1 MQPGLRNNSLLEF
14 EIKDFFPEFNSSIF
28 NGNTLGHLKNR
39 CNFGT
44 LIFAL
49 TFTKIVLIPLQ
60 TKILSALLVLG
71 LSLLYCGSLWSQE
84 LPVNTLNKI
93 PADTSGVD
101 SRLKPTG
108 TLLTEQQPE
117 SQQDS
122 TLQDSIAAPREA
134 LTDIVKYSASDYS
147 RFNRR
152 ENKLYLYNEAQ
163 ITYTDINITAGQ
175 IIVDNNTN
183 TVFAKGIKDSTGYTQ
198 GPVFVQGANTV
209 EPDSI
214 KYNFKTEKAL
224 IYGSRTQQQEFYI
237 KNEVSKRVNDSVVF
251 MKNVRFTTSENEDDP
266 EYYFYARKVK
276 FVPGKKIVT
285 GLVNMFVYDV
295 PIPLGVPFSYFP
307 MEKETSVSG
316 FIMPSPG
323 ETSERG
329 YFLQNGGYYFAI
341 NDYMDLTLTGDY
353 YTNGSYALRG
363 SSSYRKRYKFS
374 GNVNIRY
381 ERLLSSERGLPD
393 FAETNTYNIQW
404 SHSQDSK
411 SSPNSRFSASVNLGS
426 SNYFTQSTNIDNTAS
441 RLTNTLSSSV
451 SYSKTFQTVPQVNLA
466 LTARHSQNTQ
476 TQIINMTLPSLQVNV
491 DRIYPFAPKSG
502 SKKGF
507 IENINFN
514 YSGSGE
520 NRIETTDSLFFTAQM
535 FRDAE
540 LGVRHSIP
548 LTTNFKLFKH
558 FSVSA
563 STNYQESWVFETIDQ
578 GYDPVDRAVVY
589 DTINGFDSFRTYNF
603 STSLG
608 TTVYGQANF
617 GDDKKIQAIRHTMKP
632 SVSFNYNPAFDQ
644 YYDTYLAPE
653 LDDPNGD
660 LTREVTY
667 SRFTG
672 GFYGAPSLN
681 SSSGISF
688 SVNNTLEAKV
698 RDKDSTAIEPKKIDL
713 ISNLAIST
721 SYNFLADSLKL
732 SPVSVRGTIPII
744 QSKLNINFNM
754 TLDPYA
760 LNNNN
765 KRIDKLNIEN
775 GGSLFR
781 LTNASANF
789 GYSFSSKS
797 FGKENDDLEDENTQ
811 TSRNGGR
818 RDNLLGEDSRQ
829 LQNKFNDTEGAEED
843 PDENQKLYN
852 YTIPWNLRVNYNVNY
867 GNAARQDL
875 ITSHAINFSGDV
887 ELGEKW
893 FVGASS
899 GIDLTTGK
907 FTPTQLRFARDLESF
922 NMTFA
927 WTPFGTYASWNFFIG
942 IKSSVLSDLKYEQRR
957 TPDQQL

>member
-1 MQPGLRNNSLLEF
+1 MLRICRDNNAAHAELFYFTPVCLGL
-14 EIKDFFPEFNSSIF
+14 
-28 NGNTLGHLKNR
+28 LKNR

-44 LIFAL
+44 LNFAL

-60 TKILSALLVLG
+60 TKILSVLLVLG
-71 LSLLYCGSLWSQE
+71 LSLICCGSVWSQE
-84 LPVNTLNKI
+84 LPVSTLNTI
-93 PADTSGVD
+93 PADTSANDG
-101 SRLKPTG
+101 LMPKG
-108 TLLTEQQPE
+108 TLLTEKKPKT
-117 SQQDS
+117 QQD
-122 TLQDSIAAPREA
+122 TTAKDSIAVPRES
-134 LTDIVKYSASDYS
+134 LTDIVKYSATDYS

-152 ENKLYLYNEAQ
+152 ENKLYLYNEAE
-163 ITYTDINITAGQ
+163 INYTDINIKAGQ

-183 TVFAKGIKDSTGYTQ
+183 TVFAKGIVDSTGTYTQ
-198 GPVFVQGANTV
+198 GPVFVQGPNTV

-237 KNEVSKRVNDSVVF
+237 RNEVSKRVNDSVVF

-295 PIPLGVPFSYFP
+295 PIPLGVPFAYFP

-316 FIMPSPG
+316 FILPSPG
-323 ETSERG
+323 ENRERG

-341 NDYMDLTLTGDY
+341 NDYVDLTLQGDY

-374 GNVNIRY
+374 GNVNIRF
-381 ERLLSSERGLPD
+381 ERLLASERGLPD
-393 FAETNTYNIQW
+393 FSETNTYNIQW

-411 SSPNSRFSASVNLGS
+411 ASPNSRFSASVNLGS
-426 SNYFTQSTNIDNTAS
+426 SNYFRQSTNIDNVAS

-451 SYSKTFQTVPQVNLA
+451 SYSKTFQSVPQVNLA

-476 TQIINMTLPSLQVNV
+476 TQQINMTLPSLQVNV
-491 DRIYPFAPKSG
+491 DRIYPFAPASG
-502 SKKGF
+502 TKKGF
-507 IENINFN
+507 FQNINFN

-520 NRIETTDSLFFTAQM
+520 NRIQTTDSLFFTAQM
-535 FRDAE
+535 FRDAQ
-540 LGVRHSIP
+540 LGIRHSVPI
-548 LTTNFKLFKH
+548 TTNFKLLDYL
-558 FSVSA
+558 SVSA
-563 STNYQESWVFETIDQ
+563 STNFQESWVFETINQRYDTDQ
-578 GYDPVDRAVVY
+578 QAIVR
-589 DTINGFDSFRTYNF
+589 DTINGFDRFNTYNF
-603 STSLG
+603 STSIG
-608 TTVYGQANF
+608 TTLYGQFNF
-617 GDDKKIQAIRHTMKP
+617 GDDKKIQAIRHTVKP
-632 SVSFNYNPAFDQ
+632 SVSFNYNPAFDK
-644 YYDTYLAPE
+644 YYETFLAPE
-653 LDDPNGD
+653 LDDPNGP

-667 SRFTG
+667 SRFQG
-672 GFYGAPSLN
+672 GFYGAPSN
-681 SSSGISF
+681 FQSSGISF
-688 SVNNTLEAKV
+688 NVNNTIEAKV
-698 RDKDSTAIEPKKIDL
+698 RDKDSTAVEPKKIDL
-713 ISNLAIST
+713 LSNLAIST
-721 SYNFLADSLKL
+721 NYNFLADSLKL
-732 SPVSVRGTIPII
+732 SPVNVRGTIPII
-744 QSKLNINFNM
+744 QSKLSVNFNM

-765 KRIDKLNIEN
+765 ARIDKLNIAN

-789 GYSFSSKS
+789 GYSFSSKT
-797 FGKENDDLEDENTQ
+797 FGKENDDVEGEETQ
-811 TSRNGGR
+811 TARNGAR

-829 LQNKFNDTEGAEED
+829 LQNKFNDSDGAEED
-843 PDENQKLYN
+843 PEEDQELYN
-852 YTIPWNLRVNYNVNY
+852 YKIPWNLRVNYNVNY
-867 GNAARQDL
+867 GNAARQNR

-899 GIDLTTGK
+899 GIDVTTGK

-957 TPDQQL
+957 TPDQRL

>member
-1 MQPGLRNNSLLEF
+1 MQF
-14 EIKDFFPEFNSSIF
+14 YKAIF
-28 NGNTLGHLKNR
+28 NLHYLWLLKNR

-44 LIFAL
+44 LVFAL
-49 TFTKIVLIPLQ
+49 SFTKIVLIPLR
-60 TKILSALLVLG
+60 TKILIVLQILG
-71 LSLLYCGSLWSQE
+71 VFLICCGSLQAQE
-84 LPVNTLNKI
+84 ISVNTLKSI
-93 PADTSGVD
+93 PADTSYKKLVN
-101 SRLKPTG
+101 KPQG
-108 TLLTEQQPE
+108 SQLTSMLPLTQR
-117 SQQDS
+117 DS
-122 TLQDSIAAPREA
+122 TKIDSITPTREP
-134 LTDIVKYSASDYS
+134 LTDIVKYSATDYS
-147 RFNRR
+147 RFDKRT
-152 ENKLYLYNEAQ
+152 NKLYLYNEAE
-163 ITYTDINITAGQ
+163 INYTDINIKAGQ
-175 IIVDNNTN
+175 IIVDNTN
-183 TVFAKGIKDSTGYTQ
+183 NVVFAKGILDSAGVYTQ
-198 GPVFVQGANTV
+198 GPVFVQAQNTV

-224 IYGSRTQQQEFYI
+224 IYGSRTKQQEFYI

-251 MKNVRFTTSENEDDP
+251 MRNVRFTTSENEEDP

-295 PIPLGVPFSYFP
+295 PIPLGVPFAYFP

-323 ETSERG
+323 ENNERG
-329 YFLQNGGYYFAI
+329 YFLQNGGYYFALS
-341 NDYMDLTLTGDY
+341 DYADLTLTGDY

-363 SSSYRKRYKFS
+363 SSAYRKRYKFS

-381 ERLLSSERGLPD
+381 ERLLNSERGLPD

-404 SHSQDSK
+404 SHSQDTK

-426 SNYFTQSTNIDNTAS
+426 SNYFRQSTNIDNVAS

-466 LTARHSQNTQ
+466 LTARHTQNTQ
-476 TQIINMTLPSLQVNV
+476 TQVINMTLPSLQLNV
-491 DRIYPFAPKSG
+491 DRIYPFAPKTG
-502 SKKGF
+502 SKKGI

-520 NRIETTDSLFFTAQM
+520 NRFETTDSLFFTAQM

-548 LTTNFKLFKH
+548 ITTNFKLFKH
-558 FSVSA
+558 LSVSA
-563 STNYQESWVFETIDQ
+563 STNYQESWVFETINQSFDTEQ
-578 GYDPVDRAVVY
+578 REIVR
-589 DTINGFDSFRTYNF
+589 DTINGFDRFNTYNF

-608 TTVYGQANF
+608 TTLYGQFNF
-617 GDDKKIQAIRHTMKP
+617 GEEKKIQAIRHVIKP

-644 YYDTYLAPE
+644 YYETFLAPE

-667 SRFTG
+667 SRFDG
-672 GFYGAPSLN
+672 GFYGAPGN
-681 SSSGISF
+681 FSSSGVSF
-688 SVNNTLEAKV
+688 SINNTLEAKV
-698 RDKDSTAIEPKKIDL
+698 RDKDSTAVEPKKIDL

-721 SYNFLADSLKL
+721 NYNFLADSLKL
-732 SPVSVRGTIPII
+732 SPISVRGTIPII
-744 QSKLNINFNM
+744 QSKLSVNFNM

-765 KRIDKLNIEN
+765 RRIDKLNIQN

-797 FGKENDDLEDENTQ
+797 FEKNNDSEDTQ
-811 TSRNGGR
+811 TARNGAR
-818 RDNLLGEDSRQ
+818 RDNLLGEDGDQ
-829 LQNKFNDTEGAEED
+829 LRNKFNDKEEGEED
-843 PDENQKLYN
+843 EDVKRELYN
-852 YTIPWNLRVNYNVNY
+852 YKIPWNLRVNYNVNY
-867 GNAARQDL
+867 GNLTRQDM
-875 ITSHAINFSGDV
+875 ITSHAVNFSGDV
-887 ELGEKW
+887 ELGERW

-899 GIDLTTGK
+899 GVDLTTGK

-927 WTPFGTYASWNFFIG
+927 WTPFGTFASWNFFIG
-942 IKSSVLSDLKYEQRR
+942 IKSSVLSDLKYEKRR
-957 TPDQQL
+957 SPDQRL

>member
-1 MQPGLRNNSLLEF
+1 MR
-14 EIKDFFPEFNSSIF
+14 I
-28 NGNTLGHLKNR
+28 TLGLLKNR

-44 LIFAL
+44 LKFAL

-60 TKILSALLVLG
+60 TKILSVLLILG
-71 LSLLYCGSLWSQE
+71 LSLICYGSLWAQD
-84 LPVNTLNKI
+84 LPINTLKTI
-93 PADTSGVD
+93 PADTANID
-101 SRLKPTG
+101 NRLKPTG
-108 TLLTEQQPE
+108 SLLPEQVTEQ
-117 SQQDS
+117 QQDS
-122 TLQDSIAAPREA
+122 TLKDSIAAPREA
-134 LTDIVKYSASDYS
+134 LTDIVKYSATDYS
-147 RFNRR
+147 TFDRR
-152 ENKLYLYNEAQ
+152 ENKLYLYNEAKVA
-163 ITYTDINITAGQ
+163 YTDITITAGQ

-183 TVFAKGIKDSTGYTQ
+183 TVFAKGITDSTGYNQ
-198 GPVFVQGANTV
+198 PPVFVQGPNTV

-276 FVPGKKIVT
+276 FVPNKKIVT

-323 ETSERG
+323 ENNERG
-329 YFLQNGGYYFAI
+329 YFLQNGGYYFAV

-353 YTNGSYALRG
+353 YTNGSYALRAA
-363 SSSYRKRYKFS
+363 SSYRKRYSFS
-374 GNVNIRY
+374 GNVNIRF
-381 ERLLSSERGLPD
+381 ERLLNSERGLPD
-393 FAETNTYNIQW
+393 FSETNTYNIQW
-404 SHSQDSK
+404 SHSQDTK
-411 SSPNSRFSASVNLGS
+411 ASPNSRFSASVNLGS
-426 SNYFTQSTNIDNTAS
+426 SNYFQQSTNIDNTAS

-466 LTARHSQNTQ
+466 LTARHSQNTR
-476 TQIINMTLPSLQVNV
+476 TQAINMTLPSVQLNV
-491 DRIYPFAPKSG
+491 DRIYPFAPSSG

-507 IENINFN
+507 FQNINFN
-514 YSGSGE
+514 YSMSGE
-520 NRIETTDSLFFTAQM
+520 NRFETTDSLFFTPQM

-548 LTTNFKLFKH
+548 ITTNFKLFKH

-563 STNYQESWVFETIDQ
+563 STNVQESWVFETIDQ
-578 GYDPVDRAVVY
+578 RFDPTLREIVQ
-589 DTINGFDSFRTYNF
+589 DTIGGFDRFTTYNF
-603 STSLG
+603 STSVG

-617 GDDKKIQAIRHTMKP
+617 GDDKKIQAIRHTMK
-632 SVSFNYNPAFDQ
+632 SSLSFNYNPGFDQ
-644 YYDTYLAPE
+644 YYETFLASE
-653 LDDPNGD
+653 LNNPNGN
-660 LTREVTY
+660 LTREVSY
-667 SRFTG
+667 SRFEG
-672 GFYGAPSLN
+672 GFYGAPSN
-681 SSSGISF
+681 FSSSGVSLSI
-688 SVNNTLEAKV
+688 NNTVEAKV
-698 RDKDSTAIEPKKIDL
+698 RDKDSTAVEPKKIDL

-721 SYNFLADSLKL
+721 NYNFLADSLKL

-744 QSKLNINFNM
+744 QSKLSVNFNM
-754 TLDPYA
+754 ILDPYA

-765 KRIDKLNIEN
+765 RRIDKLNIAN

-797 FGKENDDLEDENTQ
+797 FGKENDDREGEDTQ
-811 TSRNGGR
+811 TARNGGR

-829 LQNKFNDTEGAEED
+829 LQNKFNDTEGADED
-843 PDENQKLYN
+843 PDEDQELYN

-867 GNAARQDL
+867 GNAARQNA

>member
-1 MQPGLRNNSLLEF
+1 MQF
-14 EIKDFFPEFNSSIF
+14 YKAIF
-28 NGNTLGHLKNR
+28 NLHYLWLLKNR

-49 TFTKIVLIPLQ
+49 SFTKIVLIPLR
-60 TKILSALLVLG
+60 TKILIVLQILG
-71 LSLLYCGSLWSQE
+71 VFLICCGSLQAQE
-84 LPVNTLNKI
+84 ISVNTLKSI
-93 PADTSGVD
+93 PADTSYKQPVN
-101 SRLKPTG
+101 KPQG
-108 TLLTEQQPE
+108 SQLTHMLAPTQR
-117 SQQDS
+117 DS
-122 TLQDSIAAPREA
+122 TKTDSLQPAREP
-134 LTDIVKYSASDYS
+134 LTDIVKYSATDYS
-147 RFNRR
+147 RFDKRT
-152 ENKLYLYNEAQ
+152 NKLYLYNEAE
-163 ITYTDINITAGQ
+163 INYTDINIKAGQ
-175 IIVDNNTN
+175 IIVDNTN
-183 TVFAKGIKDSTGYTQ
+183 NVVFAKGILDSAGVYTQ
-198 GPVFVQGANTV
+198 GPVFVQAQNTV

-224 IYGSRTQQQEFYI
+224 IYGSRTKQQEFYI

-251 MKNVRFTTSENEDDP
+251 MRNVRFTTSENEEDP

-295 PIPLGVPFSYFP
+295 PIPLGVPFAYFP

-323 ETSERG
+323 ENNERG
-329 YFLQNGGYYFAI
+329 YFLQNGGYYFALS
-341 NDYMDLTLTGDY
+341 DYADLTLTGDY

-363 SSSYRKRYKFS
+363 SSAYRKRYKFS

-381 ERLLSSERGLPD
+381 ERLLNSERGLPD
-393 FAETNTYNIQW
+393 FSETNTYNIQW
-404 SHSQDSK
+404 SHSQDTK

-426 SNYFTQSTNIDNTAS
+426 SNYFRQSTNIDNVAS

-466 LTARHSQNTQ
+466 LTARHTQNTQ
-476 TQIINMTLPSLQVNV
+476 TQVINMTLPSLQLNV
-491 DRIYPFAPKSG
+491 DRIYPFAPKTG
-502 SKKGF
+502 SKKGI

-520 NRIETTDSLFFTAQM
+520 NRFETTDSLFFTAQM

-548 LTTNFKLFKH
+548 ITTNFKLFKH
-558 FSVSA
+558 LSVSA
-563 STNYQESWVFETIDQ
+563 STNYQESWVFETINQRFDTEQ
-578 GYDPVDRAVVY
+578 REIVR
-589 DTINGFDSFRTYNF
+589 DTINGFDRFNTYNF

-608 TTVYGQANF
+608 TTLYGQFNF
-617 GDDKKIQAIRHTMKP
+617 GEDKKIQAIRHVIKP

-644 YYDTYLAPE
+644 YYETFLAPE

-667 SRFTG
+667 SRFDG
-672 GFYGAPSLN
+672 GFYGAPGN
-681 SSSGISF
+681 FSSSGVSLSI
-688 SVNNTLEAKV
+688 NNTVEAKV
-698 RDKDSTAIEPKKIDL
+698 RDKDSTAVEPKKIDL

-721 SYNFLADSLKL
+721 NYNFLADSLKL
-732 SPVSVRGTIPII
+732 SPISVRGTIPII
-744 QSKLNINFNM
+744 QSKLSVNFNM

-765 KRIDKLNIEN
+765 RRIDKLNVQN

-797 FGKENDDLEDENTQ
+797 FEKNNDGEDTQ
-811 TSRNGGR
+811 TARNGAR
-818 RDNLLGEDSRQ
+818 RDNLLGEDGDQ
-829 LQNKFNDTEGAEED
+829 LRNKFNDKDEGEED
-843 PDENQKLYN
+843 DDVKRELYN
-852 YTIPWNLRVNYNVNY
+852 YKIPWNLRVNYNVNY
-867 GNAARQDL
+867 GNLTRQNM
-875 ITSHAINFSGDV
+875 ITSHAVNFSGDV
-887 ELGEKW
+887 ELGERW

-899 GIDLTTGK
+899 GVDLTTGK

-942 IKSSVLSDLKYEQRR
+942 IKSSVLSDLKYEKRR
-957 TPDQQL
+957 SPDQRL

>member
-1 MQPGLRNNSLLEF
+1 MV
-14 EIKDFFPEFNSSIF
+14 
-28 NGNTLGHLKNR
+28 
-39 CNFGT
+39 
-44 LIFAL
+44 FAL
-49 TFTKIVLIPLQ
+49 SFTKIVLIPLR
-60 TKILSALLVLG
+60 TKILIVLQILGVLLICCGALQA
-71 LSLLYCGSLWSQE
+71 QE
-84 LPVNTLNKI
+84 ISVNTLRSI
-93 PADTSGVD
+93 PADTSYKQITN
-101 SRLKPTG
+101 KPQGSTLTG
-108 TLLTEQQPE
+108 MLPV
-117 SQQDS
+117 SQRDS
-122 TLQDSIAAPREA
+122 TQTDSIKPPREP
-134 LTDIVKYSASDYS
+134 LTAIVKYSATDYS
-147 RFNRR
+147 KFDRR
-152 ENKLYLYNEAQ
+152 SNKLYLYNEAE
-163 ITYTDINITAGQ
+163 INYTDINIKAGQ
-175 IIVDNNTN
+175 IIVDNTN
-183 TVFAKGIKDSTGYTQ
+183 NVVFAKGILDSAGVYTQ
-198 GPVFVQGANTV
+198 GPIFVQAQNTV

-224 IYGSRTQQQEFYI
+224 IYGSRTKQQEFYI

-251 MKNVRFTTSENEDDP
+251 MRNVRFTTSENEEDP

-295 PIPLGVPFSYFP
+295 PIPLGVPFAYFP

-323 ETSERG
+323 ENNERG

-341 NDYMDLTLTGDY
+341 NDYADLTLTGDY

-363 SSSYRKRYKFS
+363 SSAYRKRYKFS

-381 ERLLSSERGLPD
+381 EHLLTSERGLPD
-393 FAETNTYNIQW
+393 FSETNTYNIQW
-404 SHSQDSK
+404 SHSQDTK

-426 SNYFTQSTNIDNTAS
+426 SDYFRQSTNIDNVAS

-466 LTARHSQNTQ
+466 LTARHTQNTQ

-491 DRIYPFAPKSG
+491 DRIYPFAPKTG
-502 SKKGF
+502 SKKGI

-520 NRIETTDSLFFTAQM
+520 NRFVTTDSLFFTAQM

-540 LGVRHSIP
+540 LGVQHSIP

-558 FSVSA
+558 LSVSA
-563 STNYQESWVFETIDQ
+563 STNYQESWVFETINQ
-578 GYDPVDRAVVY
+578 SF
-589 DTINGFDSFRTYNF
+589 DTEQREIVLDTVNGFDSFRTYNF

-608 TTVYGQANF
+608 TTLYGQFNF
-617 GDDKKIQAIRHTMKP
+617 GEDKKIQAIRHVIKP

-644 YYDTYLAPE
+644 YYETFLAPE
-653 LDDPNGD
+653 LDNPNGD

-667 SRFTG
+667 SRFDG
-672 GFYGAPSLN
+672 GFYGAPGN
-681 SSSGISF
+681 FSSSGVSLSI
-688 SVNNTLEAKV
+688 NNTLEAKV
-698 RDKDSTAIEPKKIDL
+698 RDRDSTAVEPKKIDL
-713 ISNLAIST
+713 ISNLAVST
-721 SYNFLADSLKL
+721 NYNFLADSLRL
-732 SPVSVRGTIPII
+732 SPISVRGTIPII
-744 QSKLNINFNM
+744 QNKLSINFNT

-765 KRIDKLNIEN
+765 QRIDKLNIEN

-781 LTNASANF
+781 LTNASTNF
-789 GYSFSSKS
+789 SYSFSSKS
-797 FGKENDDLEDENTQ
+797 FEKNSNDEDTQ
-811 TSRNGGR
+811 TARNGAR
-818 RDNLLGEDSRQ
+818 RDNLLGEDGDQ
-829 LQNKFNDTEGAEED
+829 LRNKFNNKEED
-843 PDENQKLYN
+843 EEEDVKRELYN
-852 YTIPWNLRVNYNVNY
+852 YKIPWNLRVNYNVNY
-867 GNAARQDL
+867 NNLTRQNT
-875 ITSHAINFSGDV
+875 ITSHAVNFSGDV
-887 ELGEKW
+887 ELGERW

-942 IKSSVLSDLKYEQRR
+942 IKSSVLSDLKYEKRR
-957 TPDQQL
+957 SPDQNL

>member
-1 MQPGLRNNSLLEF
+1 M
-14 EIKDFFPEFNSSIF
+14 
-28 NGNTLGHLKNR
+28 
-39 CNFGT
+39 
-44 LIFAL
+44 IFAL
-49 TFTKIVLIPLQ
+49 TFTKIVLIPLR
-60 TKILSALLVLG
+60 TKILIVLQVLG
-71 LSLLYCGSLWSQE
+71 FYLICYGSLQAQE
-84 LPVNTLNKI
+84 ISVNTIKSI
-93 PADTSGVD
+93 PADTSYKQIKSIPQGNVLEK
-101 SRLKPTG
+101 RLVKP
-108 TLLTEQQPE
+108 
-117 SQQDS
+117 QQDS
-122 TLQDSIAAPREA
+122 TVTDSIKTQREP
-134 LTDIVKYSASDYS
+134 LTDIVKYSATDYS
-147 RFNRR
+147 RYNRR
-152 ENKLYLYNEAQ
+152 NNKLYLYNEAE
-163 ITYTDINITAGQ
+163 ITYTDINIKAGQ
-175 IIVDNNTN
+175 IIVDNTN
-183 TVFAKGIKDSTGYTQ
+183 NIVFAKGILDSAGVYTQ
-198 GPVFVQGANTV
+198 SPVFVQGPNTV

-224 IYGSRTQQQEFYI
+224 IYGSRTKQQEFYI

-251 MKNVRFTTSENEDDP
+251 MRNVRFTTSENEEDP

-276 FVPGKKIVT
+276 FVPGKKLVT

-295 PIPLGVPFSYFP
+295 PIPLGVPFAYFP

-323 ETSERG
+323 ETNERG

-341 NDYMDLTLTGDY
+341 NDYADLTLTGDY

-363 SSSYRKRYKFS
+363 SSAYRKRYSFS

-381 ERLLSSERGLPD
+381 EHLLSSERGLPN
-393 FAETNTYNIQW
+393 FSETNTYNIQW
-404 SHSQDSK
+404 SHSQDAK

-426 SNYFTQSTNIDNTAS
+426 SNYFRQSTNIDNVAS

-466 LTARHSQNTQ
+466 LTARHTQNTQ
-476 TQIINMTLPSLQVNV
+476 TQVINMTLPSMQLNV
-491 DRIYPFAPKSG
+491 DRIYPFAPKTG

-507 IENINFN
+507 IQNINFN

-520 NRIETTDSLFFTAQM
+520 NRFETTDSLFFTAQM

-548 LTTNFKLFKH
+548 VTTNFKLFKH
-558 FSVSA
+558 LSVSA

-578 GYDPVDRAVVY
+578 RFDEQQRKIVK
-589 DTINGFDSFRTYNF
+589 DTMSGFDRFNTYNF
-603 STSLG
+603 STSIG
-608 TTVYGQANF
+608 TTLYGQFNF
-617 GDDKKIQAIRHTMKP
+617 GEDKKIQAIRHVIKP

-644 YYDTYLAPE
+644 YYETFLAPE

-667 SRFTG
+667 SRFDG
-672 GFYGAPSLN
+672 GFYGAPGN
-681 SSSGISF
+681 FSSSGMSLSI
-688 SVNNTLEAKV
+688 NNTLEAKV
-698 RDKDSTAIEPKKIDL
+698 RDKDSTAVEPKKIDL
-713 ISNLAIST
+713 ISNLAVST
-721 SYNFLADSLKL
+721 NYNFLADSLKL
-732 SPVSVRGTIPII
+732 SPISVRGTIPII
-744 QSKLNINFNM
+744 QSKLSVNFNM

-765 KRIDKLNIEN
+765 KRIDKLNIAN

-797 FGKENDDLEDENTQ
+797 FDKDDNEDDTQ
-811 TSRNGGR
+811 TARNGAR
-818 RDNLLGEDSRQ
+818 RDNLLGEDGDQ
-829 LQNKFNDTEGAEED
+829 LRNKFNDKEDAEPED
-843 PDENQKLYN
+843 DVKQELYN
-852 YTIPWNLRVNYNVNY
+852 YKIPWNLRVNYNVNY
-867 GNAARQDL
+867 GNLTRQNM
-875 ITSHAINFSGDV
+875 ITSHALNFSGDV
-887 ELGEKW
+887 ELGERW

-899 GIDLTTGK
+899 GVDLTTGK

-942 IKSSVLSDLKYEQRR
+942 IKSSVLSDLKYEKRR
-957 TPDQQL
+957 SPDQRL

>member
-1 MQPGLRNNSLLEF
+1 MR
-14 EIKDFFPEFNSSIF
+14 
-28 NGNTLGHLKNR
+28 
-39 CNFGT
+39 
-44 LIFAL
+44 
-49 TFTKIVLIPLQ
+49 
-60 TKILSALLVLG
+60 TKILIVLQILSVLLICCGALQA
-71 LSLLYCGSLWSQE
+71 QE
-84 LPVNTLNKI
+84 ISVNTLRSI
-93 PADTSGVD
+93 PADTSYKQITN
-101 SRLKPTG
+101 KPQGSTLTG
-108 TLLTEQQPE
+108 MLPV
-117 SQQDS
+117 SQRDS
-122 TLQDSIAAPREA
+122 TQIDSIKPPREP
-134 LTDIVKYSASDYS
+134 LTAIVKYSATDYS
-147 RFNRR
+147 KFDRR
-152 ENKLYLYNEAQ
+152 SNKLYLYNEAE
-163 ITYTDINITAGQ
+163 INYTDINIKAGQ
-175 IIVDNNTN
+175 IIVDNTN
-183 TVFAKGIKDSTGYTQ
+183 NVVFAKGILDSAGVYTQ
-198 GPVFVQGANTV
+198 GPVFVQAQNTV

-224 IYGSRTQQQEFYI
+224 IYGSRTKQQEFYI

-251 MKNVRFTTSENEDDP
+251 MRNVRFTTSENEEDP

-295 PIPLGVPFSYFP
+295 PIPLGVPFAYFP

-323 ETSERG
+323 ENNERG

-341 NDYMDLTLTGDY
+341 NDYADLTLTGDY

-363 SSSYRKRYKFS
+363 SSAYRKRYKFS

-381 ERLLSSERGLPD
+381 EHLLTSERGLPD
-393 FAETNTYNIQW
+393 FSETNTYNIQW
-404 SHSQDSK
+404 SHSQDTK

-426 SNYFTQSTNIDNTAS
+426 SDYFRQSTNIDNVAS

-466 LTARHSQNTQ
+466 LTARHTQNTQ

-491 DRIYPFAPKSG
+491 DRIYPFAPKTG
-502 SKKGF
+502 SKKGI

-520 NRIETTDSLFFTAQM
+520 NRFVTTDSLFFTAQM

-540 LGVRHSIP
+540 LGVQHSIP

-558 FSVSA
+558 LSVSA
-563 STNYQESWVFETIDQ
+563 STNYQESWVFETINQ
-578 GYDPVDRAVVY
+578 SF
-589 DTINGFDSFRTYNF
+589 DTEQREIVLDTVNGFDSFRTYNF

-608 TTVYGQANF
+608 TTLYGQFNF
-617 GDDKKIQAIRHTMKP
+617 GEDKKIQAIRHVIKP

-644 YYDTYLAPE
+644 YYETFLAPE

-667 SRFTG
+667 SRFDG
-672 GFYGAPSLN
+672 GFYGAPGN
-681 SSSGISF
+681 FSSSGVSLSI
-688 SVNNTLEAKV
+688 NNTLEAKV
-698 RDKDSTAIEPKKIDL
+698 RDRDSTAVEPKKIDL
-713 ISNLAIST
+713 ISNLAVST
-721 SYNFLADSLKL
+721 NYNFLADSLRL
-732 SPVSVRGTIPII
+732 SPISVRGTIPII
-744 QSKLNINFNM
+744 QNKLSINFNT

-765 KRIDKLNIEN
+765 QRIDKLNIEN

-781 LTNASANF
+781 LTNASTNF
-789 GYSFSSKS
+789 SYSFSSKS
-797 FGKENDDLEDENTQ
+797 FEKNSNDEDTQ
-811 TSRNGGR
+811 TARNGAR
-818 RDNLLGEDSRQ
+818 RDNLLGEDGDQ
-829 LQNKFNDTEGAEED
+829 LRNKFNNKEED
-843 PDENQKLYN
+843 EEEDVKRELYN
-852 YTIPWNLRVNYNVNY
+852 YKIPWNLRVNYNVNY
-867 GNAARQDL
+867 NNLTRQNT
-875 ITSHAINFSGDV
+875 ITSHAVNFSGDV
-887 ELGEKW
+887 ELGERW

-942 IKSSVLSDLKYEQRR
+942 IKSSVLSDLKYEKRR
-957 TPDQQL
+957 SPDQNL